1 MRSRAIQ
8 VLFWG
13 CVVVLAGLVLG
24 VWSWVAR
31 YGFTAAILA
40 ALAIVVVGTPLLIL
54 AGVLRFSAWQ
64 LGLRPRR

>member
-1 MRSRAIQ
+1 MRTRAIQ

-13 CVVVLAGLVLG
+13 SLVVIAGLVLG
-24 VWSWVAR
+24 VWQWAVR
-31 YGFTAAILA
+31 YGFTIVFVA